1 MWKKASLETGAK
13 LLWLRNA
20 LRSAAGAEQRDHGVL
35 GALPSDDARVPGV
48 RSWADKSWAS

>member
-1 MWKKASLETGAK
+1 MWKKVSLETGAK